1 MSTQISRTGRHT
13 GNGKWALAELQLL
26 IPVLCLSVVSCLG
39 GLMVGLLIGTPIR
52 PIAAISGS
60 VAWLIVWVCTTEWL
74 ESRASTALE
83 ARVRQDASG
92 LTNGEVTQ
100 RCTEPHTK

>member
-13 GNGKWALAELQLL
+13 GNGKWALAELQLS

-39 GLMVGLLIGTPIR
+39 GLVVGLLIGTPIR

-60 VAWLIVWVCTTEWL
+60 AAWLIVWGCTTEWL
-74 ESRASTALE
+74 ESRASTALG
-83 ARVRQDASG
+83 AREKRDH
-92 LTNGEVTQ
+92 NGGRIGVGTLP
-100 RCTEPHTK
+100 CTEPHIK